1 MELKQ
6 LKLAFLFCAALLLAA
21 CGADLEPR
29 EVNSETDVCIMCN
42 MSVTHIDY
50 AAQIVKKNG
59 DHLIFDDLGC
69 LMEYIHEYGEDEI
82 GASYI
87 METDSPNWLN
97 VKEAVYVYAKDYWTP
112 MNYGVLAFATTE
124 AAEAYMSEQ
133 PGELLAYEDLLT
145 FKWGVHAH
153 E

>member
-1 MELKQ
+1 MKKLQ
-6 LKLAFLFCAALLLAA
+6 LVLLLCTALLLAA

-42 MSVTHIDY
+42 MSVTHVDY
-50 AAQIVKKNG
+50 AAQIVKNNG

-69 LMEYIHEYGEDEI
+69 LMEYVNEYGEAEI

-97 VKEAVYVYAKDYWTP
+97 VKEAVYVYNKDYWTP
-112 MNYGVLAFATTE
+112 MNYGVLAFATKE
-124 AAEAYMSEQ
+124 DAEAYMAKEQ
-133 PGELLAYEDLLT
+133 QGELLAYDDLLT
-145 FKWGVHAH
+145 FNWGVHAH